1 MADYQSKYKYISR
14 FQYNLDVANGRRTDD
29 LVVVSP
35 KVQRDIENMQRHI
48 KDLEKEVRELKSQ
61 ASIYGMGL
69 VK

>member
-1 MADYQSKYKYISR
+1 MSEYKSKYKYISR
-14 FQYNLDVANGRRTDD
+14 FQYNLDVANGRPTHD

-35 KVQRDIENMQRHI
+35 KVARDIDFMKQHI
-48 KDLEKEVRELKSQ
+48 SALEKEVRELKSQ